1 MSSHAAALSPDIAA
15 APASDLLL
23 AEILT
28 GLTARQKYLY
38 PKFFYDQHGSELFD
52 RICELPEYYLTRT
65 EQAILETHAPRFI
78 RRLGPGIRLVE
89 PGSGSSLKTRVLLDA
104 LVAPAVYVP
113 VDISRSHLLA
123 VADSLVTCYPCIE
136 ILPVCADFT
145 LRFDL
150 PDAALPIRR
159 TVVFFPGSTIGNFDH
174 DEAIE
179 LLRMMARI
187 AGHDGLMIVG
197 ADLRKSPA
205 ALEAAY
211 NDAAGVTAEFNLNL
225 LARLNREYGADFD
238 LDAFE
243 HRAPWVEKDSRIEM
257 HLVSRRAQRA
267 RIGGAEIVFKAG
279 ESIWTES
286 CHKYDC
292 EQFAAMAA
300 AAGLN
305 VREIWM
311 DDEQRFSV
319 QLLVVGEG
327 DPHGEQDI

>member
-52 RICELPEYYLTRT
+52 RICELPEYYLTRIV
-65 EQAILETHAPRFI
+65 QAILETHAPRFI

-123 VADSLVTCYPCIE
+123 VAESLVTRYPCIE

-145 LRFDL
+145 LPFDL
-150 PDAALPIRR
+150 PDAALPIRQ
-159 TVVFFPGSTIGNFDH
+159 TVVFFPGSTIGNFDR
-174 DEAIE
+174 DEAIA
-179 LLRMMARI
+179 LLRMMAQL
-187 AGHDGLMIVG
+187 AGHDGLVIVG
-197 ADLRKSPA
+197 ADLRKSRA
-205 ALEAAY
+205 VLEAAY

-267 RIGGAEIVFKAG
+267 RIGGAEIVFEAG

-292 EQFAAMAA
+292 DQFAAMAA
-300 AAGLN
+300 AAGLD

-327 DPHGEQDI
+327 NPHGEQDN